1 MAIPAPNQQAPLP
14 QSLSQ
19 SDANTWAMLAHLSIV
34 LNLFTGIAGPVV
46 ALIIYLVFKD
56 RSRYV
61 GYHALQSFLLQLI
74 GWIGGGILVGIAWTI
89 TGLLSAILIGLL
101 CIPIAIILS
110 AIPLGALVY
119 GIVAGI
125 QTSSG
130 KDFRY
135 WLIGDW
141 VRGTLVG

>member
-1 MAIPAPNQQAPLP
+1 MTNPAPVQPPPAPQP
-14 QSLSQ
+14 LSS
-19 SDANTWAMLAHLSIV
+19 SDEHTWAMLAHLSIV
-34 LNLFTGIAGPVV
+34 LNLFTGFAGPV
-46 ALIIYLVFKD
+46 AAIIIYLVYKD

-61 GYHALQSFLLQLI
+61 AYHSLQSFLLQLI
-74 GWIGGGILVGIAWTI
+74 GWVGGGILVGIAWTL
-89 TGLLSAILIGLL
+89 TGLLSAILIGFL
-101 CIPIAIILS
+101 CIPVAIILS
-110 AIPLGALVY
+110 AIPLGAVVY

-141 VRGTLVG
+141 VRGTLEG

>member
-1 MAIPAPNQQAPLP
+1 MSTPAPNQQAPLP
-14 QSLSQ
+14 QPLSS

-101 CIPIAIILS
+101 CIPVAIILS
-110 AIPLGALVY
+110 IIPLGALVY

-141 VRGTLVG
+141 VRGSLVG